1 MKTTI
6 AAIAA
11 CIAMA
16 ASAAPQ
22 KIAEVQFADKDALVA
37 AATKFGE
44 LTGNASAGSMC
55 VMMLSNASEEFG
67 KCCGNS
73 RLAVFADKE
82 GKKDADEIFETAEPR
97 YEPAPAL
104 AAGCVMKASV
114 TRAGMAILSEAFDK
128 EMSKN
133 ASEDLAA
140 IKEYVELVKSIA
152 SAGVTVSLTG
162 KGLDLDMTIDTVEG
176 SELAKTGL
184 KKFSVKDPFAGAGTD
199 ALAAVAY
206 AADSGSSDIY
216 ETIGKIVSLAA
227 KYGIST
233 KWLAASKNGRLVKAV
248 IDLPALV
255 QYLQTGAAADF
266 AKLDGNAAAQ
276 QDIKA
281 AFSTGFKAAGPEQ
294 TLAFG
299 LKGARAYAAPSQRFA
314 KTLPEAASLPGFG
327 YAVCSYYSLVKNIAE
342 QVSKLPAF
350 GGDATLSAL
359 VSTLPPDAGCDIA
372 SVSWREGS
380 AMRCLVRANPAEMK
394 GLSSAVMAGIA
405 YVSQKMAATQ
415 SQLIEGDED

>member
-1 MKTTI
+1 M
-6 AAIAA
+6 
-11 CIAMA
+11 
-16 ASAAPQ
+16 
-22 KIAEVQFADKDALVA
+22 
-37 AATKFGE
+37 
-44 LTGNASAGSMC
+44 
-55 VMMLSNASEEFG
+55 
-67 KCCGNS
+67 
-73 RLAVFADKE
+73 
-82 GKKDADEIFETAEPR
+82 
-97 YEPAPAL
+97 
-104 AAGCVMKASV
+104 
-114 TRAGMAILSEAFDK
+114 
-128 EMSKN
+128 
-133 ASEDLAA
+133 
-140 IKEYVELVKSIA
+140 
-152 SAGVTVSLTG
+152 TVSLTG

-342 QVSKLPAF
+342 QLSKLPAF

-394 GLSSAVMAGIA
+394 GISSAVMAGIA